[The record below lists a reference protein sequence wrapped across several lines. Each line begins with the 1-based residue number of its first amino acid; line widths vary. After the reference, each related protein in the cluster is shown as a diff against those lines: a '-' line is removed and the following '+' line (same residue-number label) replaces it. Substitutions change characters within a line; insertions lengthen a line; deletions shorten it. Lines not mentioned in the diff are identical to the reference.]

1 VTGLVSVTV
10 PGVNDEDDD
19 VGVSVVDD
27 DVDDLSLVLSVS

>member
-19 VGVSVVDD
+19 VGVSVADD